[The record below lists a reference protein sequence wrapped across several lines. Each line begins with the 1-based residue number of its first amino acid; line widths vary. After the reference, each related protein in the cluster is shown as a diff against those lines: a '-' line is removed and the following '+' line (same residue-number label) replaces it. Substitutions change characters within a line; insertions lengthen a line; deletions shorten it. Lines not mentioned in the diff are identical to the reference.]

1 MGYSFLDSAFAPEIP
16 AHTPGDAKEGNQNH
30 GGAVPLSCQLLLL
43 GEEEWF
49 SAWAVSSYWSPMAWH
64 TRRGPHV
71 TVISEV
77 GDCW

>member
-1 MGYSFLDSAFAPEIP
+1 MCICGPPLFFRFPYYQMGYSFLDSAFAPEIP

-49 SAWAVSSYWSPMAWH
+49 SAWAVSSY
-64 TRRGPHV
+64 
-71 TVISEV
+71 
-77 GDCW
+77 